1 MISTAA
7 PKRNFVNFEDFPEF
21 NCVKCGVNTLEI
33 YEYYMLKNDIWN
45 LAGVN
50 KGMLCI
56 SCFESLSSITLNKTH
71 FTDYPINTG
80 SFIRSEL
87 LQKRIDN

>member
-1 MISTAA
+1 MNYD
-7 PKRNFVNFEDFPEF
+7 NFSEF
-21 NCVKCGVNTLEI
+21 NCVECKRNTLEI
-33 YEYYMLKNDIWN
+33 FEYYMLKDEIWR
-45 LAGVN
+45 LADVEQ
-50 KGMLCI
+50 GMLCV
-56 SCFESLSSITLNKTH
+56 SCFEKKSRMILNKTH